1 MDSGR
6 HRSVLVP
13 QTKFLN
19 HMGRRIFILNIV
31 HGFASLNNTHT
42 KIQEGPGT
50 SNPVT
55 VLLCIVTERK
65 LRWVIGSSSNTIKM
79 YRSVWMVIRKGH

>member
-19 HMGRRIFILNIV
+19 HMGRRIFILSYVEYESFPTLKVPETILWIISDFKSSSDN
-31 HGFASLNNTHT
+31 F
-42 KIQEGPGT
+42 
-50 SNPVT
+50 
-55 VLLCIVTERK
+55 LLCIE
-65 LRWVIGSSSNTIKM
+65 LVISKA
-79 YRSVWMVIRKGH
+79 